1 MLRPA
6 AQNHHPHTR
15 LRRID
20 IQSCGDRNLDSAV
33 VNRKVIKK
41 EACSSKWLKHEGTG
55 QPLSQSV

>member
-41 EACSSKWLKHEGTG
+41 EACSSK
-55 QPLSQSV
+55 